1 MISRSEFS
9 RVAELLLCL
18 TLEKSDMSF
27 AKQLCNTLITWY
39 EARLT
44 VGEYCSFQ
52 NPFPADYF
60 EMNNKN
66 DNPKR
71 FNKNSYFQPNK

>member
-18 TLEKSDMSF
+18 TLEKSDLSF

-60 EMNNKN
+60 KMNNKN

-71 FNKNSYFQPNK
+71 FNKNSYFQLNK